1 MLSRVG
7 LGLGV
12 VRYTVLKIIMI
23 EIGHNSHASHVMR
36 PSCTFIMCMTCYC
49 TRCCMLLKGG
59 LKLPRDSS
67 LLNGSKIL

>member
-23 EIGHNSHASHVMR
+23 EIGHNGHTSHVMR
-36 PSCTFIMCMTCYC
+36 LSCTFIMCMTCH
-49 TRCCMLLKGG
+49 
-59 LKLPRDSS
+59 
-67 LLNGSKIL
+67 